1 MTSNPA
7 AIFSDAKACPSARD
21 ERCAQR
27 SSMTRFIFFNRFFH
41 PDHSAT
47 SQILSDLAFHLASLG
62 REVHVITSQ
71 QLYDAP
77 HANLAKQERVRNVN
91 VHRVPT
97 TAFGRAALW
106 GRGFDYASY
115 YASMWRCA
123 RSLASPGDVLIA
135 KTDPPL
141 TSVVALRVAQR
152 ANVKLVNWLQDI
164 YPEAAAELRVPFM
177 RGSIGH
183 SLGHLRNQSL
193 RRAQANVVVG
203 RLMAERVKSF
213 GVSAEHIHVIANWAD
228 DESLCPV
235 AHANNP
241 LRREWGLAG
250 SFVIGYSGNLG
261 RAHEF
266 QTVLSGAERLR
277 AHPYIVFLFIGGGH
291 HFDQL
296 TQAVRE
302 RGLQPMFRF
311 IHYQP
316 QEMLRYSLGV
326 PDVHLVSLRPELE
339 GLIVPSKIY
348 GIAAVGRP
356 IISVTAREGETAK
369 LVRQYGCGLVVEPG
383 DGASLAK
390 AVVQLR
396 EDPQAV
402 AVMGKRARAML
413 DAAFTRKQAFARWES
428 CLATVISSKT

>member
-1 MTSNPA
+1 
-7 AIFSDAKACPSARD
+7 
-21 ERCAQR
+21 
-27 SSMTRFIFFNRFFH
+27 MTRLIFLNRFFY

-62 REVHVITSQ
+62 RDVHVITSQ

-77 HANLAKQERVRNVN
+77 RANLAKEERVRNVQI
-91 VHRVPT
+91 HRVPT

-115 YASMWRCA
+115 FASMWRCA
-123 RSLASPGDVLIA
+123 RSIASPGDVLIA

-141 TSVVALRVAQR
+141 TSVIAMWVAQQTNAR
-152 ANVKLVNWLQDI
+152 LVNWLQDI
-164 YPEAAAELRVPFM
+164 YPEVAAERGVPFM
-177 RGSIGH
+177 RGSVGR
-183 SLGHLRNQSL
+183 SLGRLRDQSL

-213 GVSAEHIHVIANWAD
+213 GAPPEHVHVIPNWAD
-228 DESLCPV
+228 DDNLFPL
-235 AHANNP
+235 AHADNP
-241 LRREWGLAG
+241 LRREWGLDG
-250 SFVIGYSGNLG
+250 SFVVGYSGNLG

-266 QTVLSGAERLR
+266 ETVLSGAERLR
-277 AHPYIVFLFIGGGH
+277 TYPHIIFLFIGGGH

-302 RGLQPMFRF
+302 RGLQQMFRF
-311 IHYQP
+311 VDYQP
-316 QEMLRYSLGV
+316 QEILRYSLSV

-356 IISVTAREGETAK
+356 IISVTAREGETAD
-369 LVRQYGCGLVVEPG
+369 LVRKHACGLEVEPG
-383 DGASLAK
+383 DGASFAE
-390 AVVQLR
+390 AVVKLR
-396 EDPQAV
+396 ENPEMV
-402 AVMGKRARAML
+402 ADIGKRARAML
-413 DAAFTRKQAFARWES
+413 DASFTRRHAFARWES
-428 CLATVISSKT
+428 LLATVMSAKI